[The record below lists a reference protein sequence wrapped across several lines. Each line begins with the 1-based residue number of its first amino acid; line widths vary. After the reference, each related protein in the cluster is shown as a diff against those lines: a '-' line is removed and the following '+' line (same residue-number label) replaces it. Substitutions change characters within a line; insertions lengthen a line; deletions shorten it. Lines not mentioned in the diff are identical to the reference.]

1 MKAIVLEVKNGTSA
15 CLREDGTIVKVH
27 AKHPVGQTI
36 ELKEGKIVRFKE
48 AIAELAES
56 RAAEF
61 IRDNAQRV
69 AMAAA
74 ALVCVFLGT
83 GIYSYNNLMAASY
96 MSVDVNP
103 SLEYTLN
110 RMDKVID
117 VRALND
123 DAVKIVDE
131 LKEAGIK
138 HATVAET
145 ISETT
150 RILEKE
156 NYIAS
161 DKDNV
166 MLVGITGANKHK
178 SGDIDMQVHTVAD
191 GEMTERVSVY
201 TLETSKQDRKE
212 AQKRGISAGRYAT
225 AKAICDKN
233 NVDMSTLSD
242 DDFDQITHMSVA
254 SLLKE
259 QDGET
264 AEDEKDRE
272 EEEKKPEE
280 KKEPEVSE
288 AETLTTVSAPS
299 EVKPVAA
306 TAAVDAA
313 NQSAEHKDETE
324 DEEKESDS
332 KKSSSKK
339 KKTASGDSADKSK
352 ASVSAASAPKAAAKS
367 GSENSAAAGNS
378 TASANSTNAIVN
390 TSENAVA
397 DATAA
402 ATKSVKDTTVATV
415 TTDDGVALTVVVPDN
430 TQIAAPQDTTVEQY
444 EQTYK
449 ELVNAVTPAVTV
461 VENTEAAVSGTAAS
475 TVETAIPEK
484 TEETE
489 TVVEVKV
496 EAVQATETTTTEKT
510 E

>member
-48 AIAELAES
+48 AIAGLTES

-280 KKEPEVSE
+280 KKPEVSE

-475 TVETAIPEK
+475 TVETAVPEK

-496 EAVQATETTTTEKT
+496 ETVQATETTTTEKT

>member
-15 CLREDGTIVKVH
+15 CLREDGTIVEVH

-36 ELKEGKIVRFKE
+36 ELKEGKIVKFKE
-48 AIAELAES
+48 AIAGLTES

-61 IRDNAQRV
+61 IRDNAQKV

-191 GEMTERVSVY
+191 GENMTERVSVY

-254 SLLKE
+254 SLIKE
-259 QDGET
+259 QDGEN
-264 AEDEKDRE
+264 AEVEEDSK
-272 EEEKKPEE
+272 EEEKKSEE

-288 AETLTTVSAPS
+288 AEALTTVSAPS
-299 EVKPVAA
+299 EVKS
-306 TAAVDAA
+306 AAVDVA
-313 NQSAEHKDETE
+313 NQSAEQKDESE
-324 DEEKESDS
+324 DNEEKSDS

-339 KKTASGDSADKSK
+339 KKTTSGDSADKSK
-352 ASVSAASAPKAAAKS
+352 ASVSSVSASKAAAKS
-367 GSENSAAAGNS
+367 SSENSAAAADNS
-378 TASANSTNAIVN
+378 TASADSGNSIVN

-397 DATAA
+397 
-402 ATKSVKDTTVATV
+402 VTTVV

-430 TQIAAPQDTTVEQY
+430 TQITAPQDTTVEQY

-449 ELVNAVTPAVTV
+449 ELVNAVTPAVTA
-461 VENTEAAVSGTAAS
+461 VENPEAAASGTTEPS
-475 TVETAIPEK
+475 GETAVTEK

-489 TVVEVKV
+489 TVVEVNL
-496 EAVQATETTTTEKT
+496 ETVQTTESTATEKT